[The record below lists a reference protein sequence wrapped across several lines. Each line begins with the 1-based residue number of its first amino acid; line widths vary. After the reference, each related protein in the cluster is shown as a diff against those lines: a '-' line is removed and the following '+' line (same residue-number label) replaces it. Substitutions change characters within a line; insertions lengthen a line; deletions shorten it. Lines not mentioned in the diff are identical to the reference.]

1 MNVNEMDRDELLM
14 ELDNYRFVPGHG
26 PNYEKMSDDELR
38 IMLEQFRK
46 LFKIAFK
53 EEE

>member
-1 MNVNEMDRDELLM
+1 MKVEEMDRDELLI
-14 ELDNYRFVPGHG
+14 ELSNYRFVPGHG

-38 IMLEQFRK
+38 KAVKVFRDM
-46 LFKIAFK
+46 FK